1 MKTNFVCVCVYS
13 CLLLLFLPSL
23 SVPHSLSSLSLSPSP
38 LACSLVALLEETRRR
53 NASQRNR
60 QDRRDDDDDEEGNTS
75 PEHVSQEQV
84 RTIRF
89 IVILNM
95 CAPLVAGLC
104 FRPH

>member
-1 MKTNFVCVCVYS
+1 MCVCTHA
-13 CLLLLFLPSL
+13 CLLLLLPSL
-23 SVPHSLSSLSLSPSP
+23 LCLFLTLLYPLSPSP

-95 CAPLVAGLC
+95 CTPLVAGLC
-104 FRPH
+104 FRSH

>member
-1 MKTNFVCVCVYS
+1 MCVCTRACCFFSYLF
-13 CLLLLFLPSL
+13 CLFLTLYPL
-23 SVPHSLSSLSLSPSP
+23 SLSLSPSP

-60 QDRRDDDDDEEGNTS
+60 QDRRDDDDDDEEGNTS

-95 CAPLVAGLC
+95 CTPLVAGLC
-104 FRPH
+104 FRSH

>member
-1 MKTNFVCVCVYS
+1 MCVYS
-13 CLLLLFLPSL
+13 CLLLLFLPFL
-23 SVPHSLSSLSLSPSP
+23 SVPHFLSSLSLSLSPSP

-95 CAPLVAGLC
+95 CTPLVAGLC
-104 FRPH
+104 FRSH

>member
-1 MKTNFVCVCVYS
+1 MCVCVLVLAAS
-13 CLLLLFLPSL
+13 FLTFSVCSSLFI
-23 SVPHSLSSLSLSPSP
+23 LSLSPSP

-84 RTIRF
+84 RMIRF
-89 IVILNM
+89 IAILNM

-104 FRPH
+104 FRSH

>member
-1 MKTNFVCVCVYS
+1 MCVCTHA
-13 CLLLLFLPSL
+13 CLLLLLPSL
-23 SVPHSLSSLSLSPSP
+23 LCLFLTLYPPSPSP

-95 CAPLVAGLC
+95 CAPIVAGLC
-104 FRPH
+104 FRSH

>member
-1 MKTNFVCVCVYS
+1 MLAASFTFS
-13 CLLLLFLPSL
+13 SL
-23 SVPHSLSSLSLSPSP
+23 SVPHTSLSSLSPP

-60 QDRRDDDDDEEGNTS
+60 QDRKDDDDDDEEDNTS

-95 CAPLVAGLC
+95 CAPLVAGFC
-104 FRPH
+104 F

>member
-1 MKTNFVCVCVYS
+1 MCVLVLAASFLTFSVCS
-13 CLLLLFLPSL
+13 SLFILSL
-23 SVPHSLSSLSLSPSP
+23 SLSLSPSP

-95 CAPLVAGLC
+95 CVPLVAGLC
-104 FRPH
+104 F